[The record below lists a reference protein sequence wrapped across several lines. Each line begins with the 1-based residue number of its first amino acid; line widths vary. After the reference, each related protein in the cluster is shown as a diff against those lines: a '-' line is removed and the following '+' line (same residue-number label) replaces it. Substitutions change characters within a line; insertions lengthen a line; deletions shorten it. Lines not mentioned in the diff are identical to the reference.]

1 MNEEQKILKHLENV
15 PIFEPLSG
23 EDKAELARNAQWEDY
38 DKGDYVMFEGD
49 ANDWLY
55 TPVEGRLKLIKHLD
69 SGRDVILNV
78 IVPGD
83 VIGEGPLYDGDTQ
96 PASLQTMEK
105 ASVIRIRRPA
115 VLNVLKDNVST
126 LESLISHES
135 ILLRDT
141 FDQVKSLSGE
151 RVLRRIAAVII
162 KLAAK
167 TGELLSDDTVRI
179 NLRVTRQE
187 IANMAGSTVETTI
200 RTISKITSDGIIDTI
215 NGHIIIKDRHRL
227 VEIAENIDG

>member
-1 MNEEQKILKHLENV
+1 MSEEQNILNHLKTIE
-15 PIFEPLSG
+15 IFKPLSG
-23 EDKAELARNAQWEDY
+23 DDKTELSRNAQLEDY
-38 DKGDYVMFEGD
+38 DKGDYVVFEGD
-49 ANDWLY
+49 ENDWLY
-55 TPVEGRLKLIKHLD
+55 APVKGRLKLVKHLD

-78 IVPGD
+78 IVPGEI
-83 VIGEGPLYDGDTQ
+83 IGEGPLYDGEAQ

-115 VLNVLKDNVST
+115 LINVLKNNVT
-126 LESLISHES
+126 ALEGLISHES
-135 ILLRDT
+135 ALLRDT
-141 FDQVKSLSGE
+141 FEQVKSLSGE

-167 TGELLSDDTVRI
+167 TGELLPDDTVRI

-200 RTISKITSDGIIDTI
+200 RTISKITSDGIIDTK
-215 NGHIIIKDRHRL
+215 NGHIVIKDRHRL